1 MRSLASPSSTFA
13 IIIRAVGTGGSN
25 RPQIVAD
32 QFTLFQPGGQIM
44 HTTLLLA
51 LPEFSDL
58 PTALNYMYF
67 FERSKKIALI
77 DMTLKKKVIDQNTE
91 TCV

>member
-1 MRSLASPSSTFA
+1 M
-13 IIIRAVGTGGSN
+13 
-25 RPQIVAD
+25 AD

-51 LPEFSDL
+51 TPEFSDL
-58 PTALNYMYF
+58 PTALNFCYMYF